1 MTDSKNLLLAI
12 VLSAAVLFGWSLV
25 AERFFPGVAPAPQA
39 PTADA
44 PTAGTGLPAAPTAGP
59 ATPPATPPVT
69 LSAEAAVATGPRIPI
84 RTPVLAGSINLA
96 GARIDDLVLTRYTKG
111 VERGSPQVRLFAPS
125 GTTGSQFAAFGF
137 FEGPGAPP
145 PDALWR
151 ASGTELAPGKP
162 VTLSWTNA
170 QAQTFEITIAVNR
183 DYLFDVT
190 HRIINRGAQAAVARP
205 FALVARTG
213 PSADLDNFVAHVGPV
228 AVFGNRLNQPNFSDV
243 VDEPAGERFA
253 DTGGWLGFSDKY
265 WLAALIADPAASVE
279 ASFRHGAGDRY
290 QADMARPAL
299 IAAPGATVE
308 APSRLFAGAK
318 EVSVLRGIRNEL
330 GIQRFDDAIDWGWFW
345 FIAKPM
351 FDLLHFLFTQVGNFG
366 VAIML
371 LTLVVRL
378 VLFPIANKQYASM
391 NRMKEL
397 APKLKEIQER
407 HKGDPQALQQ
417 AMLKMYQT
425 EKVNPLAG
433 CLPILLQIPIF
444 FALYKVLLLSIEMR
458 HQPLA
463 LWIRDLS
470 APDPLTPV
478 NLFGL
483 LPFTPPPMIAIGVL
497 PILLG
502 VTMWLQQK
510 MNPAPLDPVQAKVFS
525 IMPWLFMV
533 LMAPFAAGLQL
544 YWATNNVLSIAQQW
558 WLSKRHPTPA
568 TPSPAK

>member
-1 MTDSKNLLLAI
+1 MTDNKNLLLAI
-12 VLSAAVLFGWSLV
+12 ILSAAVLFGWSML
-25 AERFFPGVAPAPQA
+25 AERFFPTPAPAP
-39 PTADA
+39 TAA
-44 PTAGTGLPAAPTAGP
+44 KAPAASATATSGAP
-59 ATPPATPPVT
+59 SAQARVPV
-69 LSAEAAVATGPRIPI
+69 EAAVAQGPRVQI
-84 RTPVLAGSINLA
+84 RTPVLSGSINLA
-96 GARIDDLVLTRYTKG
+96 GARIDDLVLTRYRQTVKKD
-111 VERGSPQVRLFAPS
+111 SPDIRLFSPS
-125 GTTGSQFAAFGF
+125 NAAGGGYFAGFGF

-145 PDALWR
+145 PDAVWT

-170 QAQTFEITIAVNR
+170 QAQTFQIILSVNR

-190 HRIINRGAQAAVARP
+190 HRIINRGNQAAVARP
-205 FALVARTG
+205 FGLVTRVGESPDPDFFA
-213 PSADLDNFVAHVGPV
+213 AHVGPV
-228 AVFGNRLNQPNFSDV
+228 AVFANSLNQPNWSDV
-243 VDEPAGERFA
+243 TDAAGQGLRYA
-253 DTGGWLGFSDKY
+253 ATGGWLGFSDKY
-265 WLAALIADPAASVE
+265 WLAALLADPEASVE
-279 ASFRHGAGDRY
+279 ASFRHGAGNRF
-290 QADMARPAL
+290 QADMARAAL

-308 APSRLFAGAK
+308 AKSRFFAGAK
-318 EVSVLRGIRNEL
+318 EVEVLRGIKRDL

-351 FDLLHFLFTQVGNFG
+351 FDVLHFLFKLVGNFG

-378 VLFPIANKQYASM
+378 LLFPVANKQYVSM
-391 NRMKEL
+391 NKMKEL
-397 APKLKEIQER
+397 APRLKDMQER
-407 HKGDPQALQQ
+407 YKGDPQGLQQ
-417 AMLKMYQT
+417 AMMKLYQT

-458 HQPLA
+458 HQPFA
-463 LWIRDLS
+463 LWIKDLS

-483 LPFTPPPMIAIGVL
+483 LPFTPPAFIAIGVL
-497 PILLG
+497 PIILG
-502 VTMWLQQK
+502 VTMWLQQRL
-510 MNPAPLDPVQAKVFS
+510 NPAPLDPIQAKVFS

-558 WLSKRHPTPA
+558 WLTKRHPA
-568 TPSPAK
+568 TPKPAQAK

>member
-12 VLSAAVLFGWSLV
+12 VLSAAVLFGWSLI
-25 AERFFPGVAPAPQA
+25 AERFLPAPTPAPAASATSAGPGE
-39 PTADA
+39 TAA
-44 PTAGTGLPAAPTAGP
+44 RPGQPAAPTGAAASLP
-59 ATPPATPPVT
+59 
-69 LSAEAAVATGPRIPI
+69 LEAALAQGPRIPI
-84 RTPVLAGSINLA
+84 RTPVLSGSINLA
-96 GARIDDLVLTRYTKG
+96 GARIDDLVLTRYRQT
-111 VERGSPQVRLFAPS
+111 VEKNSPLVRLLAPGAAAGGGHFA
-125 GTTGSQFAAFGF
+125 GFGF

-145 PDALWR
+145 PDARWA
-151 ASGTELAPGKP
+151 ASGSELAPGKP

-170 QAQTFEITIAVNR
+170 QAQTFQIILSVNR

-205 FALVARTG
+205 YALVTRPG
-213 PSADLDNFVAHVGPV
+213 QSADPDNFVAHVGPV
-228 AVFGNRLNQPNFSDV
+228 AVFDKSLKQPNWSEV
-243 VDEPAGERFA
+243 VDAGPGLRYA
-253 DTGGWLGFSDKY
+253 ATGGWLGFGDKY
-265 WLAALIADPAASVE
+265 WLAALVADPSAPVE
-279 ASFRHGAGDRY
+279 ASFRHSAGRY
-290 QADMARPAL
+290 QADMAQPAL

-308 APSRLFAGAK
+308 RQSRLFAGAK
-318 EVSVLRGIRNEL
+318 EVSVLRAIKNEL
-330 GIQRFDDAIDWGWFW
+330 DVARFDDAIDWGWFW

-351 FDLLHFLFTQVGNFG
+351 FDLLHYLFKLVGNFG

-378 VLFPIANKQYASM
+378 LLFPIANKQYTSM

-407 HKGDPQALQQ
+407 YKGDPQGLQQ
-417 AMLKMYQT
+417 AMMKMYQT

-444 FALYKVLLLSIEMR
+444 FALYKVLLLAIEMR
-458 HQPLA
+458 HQPFV
-463 LWIRDLS
+463 LWLKDLS

-483 LPFTPPPMIAIGVL
+483 LPFTPPAFIAIGVL
-497 PILLG
+497 PIILG

-510 MNPAPLDPVQAKVFS
+510 MNPAPLDPIQAKVFG

-558 WLSKRHPTPA
+558 WLARRHPAQAAPA
-568 TPSPAK
+568 AAK

>member
-1 MTDSKNLLLAI
+1 VTDSKNLLLAI
-12 VLSAAVLFGWSLV
+12 VLSAAVLFGWSLL
-25 AERFFPGVAPAPQA
+25 AERFFP
-39 PTADA
+39 T
-44 PTAGTGLPAAPTAGP
+44 AAP
-59 ATPPATPPVT
+59 TPPATTATTAGAPAAGGVLPGAPAAAPAASAPV
-69 LSAEAAVATGPRIPI
+69 APEAAVAQGPRIPI
-84 RTPVLAGSINLA
+84 RTPVLSGSISLA
-96 GARIDDLVLTRYTKG
+96 GARIDDLVLTRFNQT
-111 VERGSPQVRLFAPS
+111 VERGSQQVRLFAPS
-125 GTTGSQFAAFGF
+125 GAVGSHFAAFGF

-145 PDALWR
+145 ADALWR

-170 QAQTFEITIAVNR
+170 QAQTFEIVIAVNR
-183 DYLFDVT
+183 NYLFDVT
-190 HRIINRGAQAAVARP
+190 HRITNRGAQVAVARP
-205 FALVARTG
+205 FGLVARTG
-213 PSADLDNFVAHVGPV
+213 QSADPDNFVAHVGPV
-228 AVFGNRLNQPNFSDV
+228 AVFANSLEQPNFSDV
-243 VDEPAGERFA
+243 RDEGAAGLRFA
-253 DTGGWLGFSDKY
+253 ATGGWLGFSDKY
-265 WLAALIADPAASVE
+265 WLSALIADPAAAVE
-279 ASFRHGAGDRY
+279 ASFRHGAGDRF

-299 IAAPGATVE
+299 VAAPGATVE
-308 APSRLFAGAK
+308 ARSRLFAGAK
-318 EVSVLRGIRNEL
+318 EVAVLRGIKRDL

-351 FDLLHFLFTQVGNFG
+351 FDLLHFLFTLVGNFG

-378 VLFPIANKQYASM
+378 LLFPIANKQYASM

-417 AMLKMYQT
+417 AMMKMYQT

-458 HQPLA
+458 HQPFA

-470 APDPLTPV
+470 APDPLTPL

-483 LPFTPPPMIAIGVL
+483 LPFTPPAFIAIGVL

-510 MNPAPLDPVQAKVFS
+510 MNPAPLDPIQAKVFS

-558 WLSKRHPTPA
+558 WLTKRHPAPA
-568 TPSPAK
+568 TPAPAK

>member
-12 VLSAAVLFGWSLV
+12 VLSAAVLFGWSLLS
-25 AERFFPGVAPAPQA
+25 EQFFPAAPNAPAPA
-39 PTADA
+39 
-44 PTAGTGLPAAPTAGP
+44 TAGAPAGGTAIPGSPAA
-59 ATPPATPPVT
+59 ATMPVP
-69 LSAEAAVATGPRIPI
+69 AEAATRAGPRIAI
-84 RTPVLAGSINLA
+84 RTPVLTGSINLV
-96 GARIDDLVLTRYTKG
+96 GARIDDLVLTRFNQT
-111 VERGSPQVRLFAPS
+111 VEAGSEQVRLFAPS
-125 GTTGSQFAAFGF
+125 GAVGSHFAAFGF
-137 FEGPGAPP
+137 FEGPSAPP
-145 PDALWR
+145 ADALWR

-170 QAQTFEITIAVNR
+170 QAQTFEILLSVNR

-190 HRIINRGAQAAVARP
+190 HRIVNRGAQAAVARP
-205 FALVARTG
+205 FGLVARTG
-213 PSADLDNFVAHVGPV
+213 PSADPDNFVAHVGPV
-228 AVFGNRLNQPNFSDV
+228 AVFDNTLEQPNFDDV
-243 VDEPAGERFA
+243 RDEPAGVRFA
-253 DTGGWLGFSDKY
+253 ATGGWLGFSDKY
-265 WLAALIADPAASVE
+265 WLSALIADPAVAVE
-279 ASFRHGAGDRY
+279 ASFRHGAGDRF

-308 APSRLFAGAK
+308 AKSRLFAGAK
-318 EVSVLRGIRNEL
+318 EVAVLRGIRNDL

-351 FDLLHFLFTQVGNFG
+351 FDVLHFLFTLVGNFG

-371 LTLVVRL
+371 LTLVVRV

-407 HKGDPQALQQ
+407 HKGDPQGLQQ
-417 AMLKMYQT
+417 AMMKMYQT

-458 HQPLA
+458 HQPFA

-470 APDPLTPV
+470 APDPLTPL

-483 LPFTPPPMIAIGVL
+483 LPFTPPAFIAIGVL

-510 MNPAPLDPVQAKVFS
+510 MNPAPLDPIQAKVFS

-544 YWATNNVLSIAQQW
+544 YWATNNILSIAQQW
-558 WLSKRHPTPA
+558 WLTKRHPAPA
-568 TPSPAK
+568 TPAPAK